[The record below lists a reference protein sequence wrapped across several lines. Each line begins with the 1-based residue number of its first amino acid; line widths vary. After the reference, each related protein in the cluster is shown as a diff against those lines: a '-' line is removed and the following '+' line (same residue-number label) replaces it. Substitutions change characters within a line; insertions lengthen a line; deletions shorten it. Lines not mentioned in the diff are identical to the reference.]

1 VLLRIE
7 TDTVV
12 DWSALIKVLLVED
25 NKSTLMIMSRLLRQ
39 KLGLSVVVASSV
51 TDALRVAEEEEGEV
65 DVVVSD
71 IGLPDG
77 SGLDL
82 MRELKAKHHL
92 RVRSL
97 PSLPRPLV
105 H

>member
-1 VLLRIE
+1 
-7 TDTVV
+7 
-12 DWSALIKVLLVED
+12 VLLVED

-92 RVRSL
+92 RVRYPSSL
-97 PSLPRPLV
+97 NLLHIDEPAALTL
-105 H
+105 